1 MTNTCTDS
9 DHNSGTCAITP
20 PSTAAED
27 EPSLKPGPGKH
38 VLYFGDPMCSW
49 CWGFAPELRRIVE
62 AIEGRAQFHLV
73 MGGLRPGT
81 SDPWDAA
88 MRRDIRHHWQDVQG
102 KSGQPFDFA
111 RFDDKTFVY
120 DTEPAC
126 RALVSVR
133 ALAPDGVLSFY
144 ESLQRGFYAEGLN
157 IVDPTVLADLAQAQG
172 LRREDFT
179 RRFTD
184 PETRAQVAFDF
195 NRTRAFGVSG
205 FPTVLCADNGQYA
218 FLTLGYRPFAT
229 MAELLQEW
237 LNA

>member
-1 MTNTCTDS
+1 MTNPCTD
-9 DHNSGTCAITP
+9 TCAINP
-20 PSTAAED
+20 QSAAGNERPFD
-27 EPSLKPGPGKH
+27 PGPGKH

-49 CWGFAPELRRIVE
+49 CWGFAPELRQIHD
-62 AIEGRAQFHLV
+62 AIQDRAQFHLV

-81 SDPWDAA
+81 SDAWDGA
-88 MRRDIRHHWQDVQG
+88 MRRDIRHHWQDVQD

-111 RFDDKTFVY
+111 RFDDETFVY

-133 ALAPDGVLSFY
+133 MLAPDMALSFY
-144 ESLQRGFYAEGLN
+144 ESLQRAFYAEGLN
-157 IVDPTVLADLAQAQG
+157 IVDPTLLADLAQAQG
-172 LRREDFT
+172 LTREAFT
-179 RRFTD
+179 RHFT
-184 PETRAQVAFDF
+184 EAEARTQVAFDF

-218 FLTLGYRPFAT
+218 FLTLGYRPFT
-229 MAELLQEW
+229 TLAELLQEW